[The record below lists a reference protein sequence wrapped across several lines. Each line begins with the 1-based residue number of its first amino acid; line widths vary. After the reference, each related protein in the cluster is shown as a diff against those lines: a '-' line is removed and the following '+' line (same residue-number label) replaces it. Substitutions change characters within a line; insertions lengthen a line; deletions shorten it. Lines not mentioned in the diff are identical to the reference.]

1 MAGNDRDKRA
11 LRRRNLAL
19 AAVIGAF
26 VVFLFFI
33 SMVKFGG

>member
-1 MAGNDRDKRA
+1 MADDRDKRA

-19 AAVIGAF
+19 AGLIGAF
-26 VVFLFFI
+26 VVVLFLV